1 MNATNDPETP
11 HEVLEAIDG
20 LIQAEA
26 ERLSGGRL
34 DVALMG
40 LGALNRIRAV
50 AGAIVEAAEKRRK

>member
-1 MNATNDPETP
+1 MSSEDDPETP
-11 HEVLEAIDG
+11 REVLEAIDG

-40 LGALNRIRAV
+40 LGALNRIRA
-50 AGAIVEAAEKRRK
+50 AAAAIVEAAEKRR